1 MPRLTLVGYRACG
14 KSTVGRLVAA
24 RLAWPFI
31 DADHV
36 VEDRLGA
43 PIAQV
48 FRTHGEAYFRAAESA
63 VLADILSGSGPF
75 VLATG
80 GGVIESPANRAMLKE
95 LGGTVVYLHASA
107 EMVQERLRHQ
117 AGGRPSLTGGNVAD
131 EVPAILARREPLYRE
146 VATVLIDSG
155 PTIVGVADR
164 VAEAVERSASS
175 PDNPAPTRPSPSV
188 E

>member
-1 MPRLTLVGYRACG
+1 MPRLTLIGYRACG

-36 VEDRLGA
+36 VEERLGE

-48 FRTHGEAYFRAAESA
+48 FRNHGEAYFRAAESA
-63 VLADILSGSGPF
+63 ALAEILSGSGPF

-80 GGVIESPANRAMLKE
+80 GGVIEVPANRTLLKE
-95 LGGTVVYLHASA
+95 LGGTVVYLHAST

-117 AGGRPSLTGGNVAD
+117 SGGRPSLTGGNVAD

-146 VATVLIDSG
+146 VATVVIDSG
-155 PTIVGVADR
+155 PTIAGVADR
-164 VAEAVERSASS
+164 VAEAIDHHPSL
-175 PDNPAPTRPSPSV
+175 PDSK
-188 E
+188 